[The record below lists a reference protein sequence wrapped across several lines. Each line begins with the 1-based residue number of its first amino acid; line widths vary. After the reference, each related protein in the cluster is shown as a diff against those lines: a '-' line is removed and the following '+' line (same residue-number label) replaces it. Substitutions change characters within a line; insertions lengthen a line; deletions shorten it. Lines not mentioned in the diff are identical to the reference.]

1 MITAVC
7 PGTFDPMTFGHLNI
21 VERGCKLFDRVLV
34 AVAIGTHKSP
44 LFTLEERLQLT
55 RQVLR
60 PHPNVEVLPLTGLL
74 VEFAKQHHASV
85 ILRGLRTASDFEY
98 EYQLSGMNRQLNAEI
113 ETVFLTPED
122 RYQCVSSSLV
132 REVARLGGNTA
143 LFVPKIVHDALRQ
156 KF

>member
-74 VEFAKQHHASV
+74 VEFAKQHHAK
-85 ILRGLRTASDFEY
+85 
-98 EYQLSGMNRQLNAEI
+98 LS
-113 ETVFLTPED
+113 TTP
-122 RYQCVSSSLV
+122 
-132 REVARLGGNTA
+132 
-143 LFVPKIVHDALRQ
+143 
-156 KF
+156 